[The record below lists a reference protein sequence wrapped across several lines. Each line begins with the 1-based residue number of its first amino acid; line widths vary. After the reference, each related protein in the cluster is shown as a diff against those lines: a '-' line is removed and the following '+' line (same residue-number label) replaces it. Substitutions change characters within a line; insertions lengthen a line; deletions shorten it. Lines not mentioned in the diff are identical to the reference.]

1 MKEFTFTLRQ
11 THPLASNPRTVT
23 LTADRIFCDGAT
35 FPASVDGGARYNPR
49 NIRAWVIGN
58 VYGALALV
66 FAAHDQAALDV
77 ATDAGLMGRFAID
90 PRGWRI
96 DDATCEVVSEYG
108 DDVTFL
114 GSADEP
120 HCLDDCWIAQVGWSP
135 ERDRDAIAAILRAEA
150 AGNRHPAAA

>member
-23 LTADRIFCDGAT
+23 VAADRIFCDGAV
-35 FPASVDGGARYNPR
+35 FPASVDGGTRYNPR

-90 PRGWRI
+90 PL
-96 DDATCEVVSEYG
+96 EYG

-150 AGNRHPAAA
+150 AGHHHPSAA